1 MTTPQ
6 TVTFSS
12 LVCSAIIIILLIS
25 GALLGAKP
33 HGRLRRYF
41 LIVSGC
47 LLITCLLEMPMLL
60 LMGAEDA
67 ALTLLRRWLFF
78 LDYAVAAVGRTAY
91 CFYVCE
97 LISLKASVSK
107 RPIQV
112 VFCLEAVHVLLEAA
126 GGLNLIPPWLIYL
139 NRDMILPALSI
150 AVSTFIALRHSK
162 ALKRRELV
170 SLILYV
176 ILPLLGYLAEYLFT
190 GIWLACFAGAVTLLL
205 IYINIQA
212 ELGQRVFEQERELSE
227 SRTAI
232 TLSQIKPHFLYNSLT
247 AIEELCY
254 VDAQKAKTAVND
266 FAHYLRGN
274 LDSLTGKKMIS
285 IKSELDHVKK
295 YLSLEKVRIGER
307 LTVVFNIEANQ
318 FLIPPLT
325 VQPIAENAVRHGIAK
340 KEAGGTVT
348 IRTFQSETDYIITV
362 EDDGVG
368 FDTVEPKNDGQAHI
382 GIQNVRERL
391 KMLCGGTLEV
401 ESVPGSG
408 TKAVITIPMTLISA
422 ASEEEYEHYGG

>member
-232 TLSQIKPHFLYNSLT
+232 MLSQIQPHFIMNVLL
-247 AIEELCY
+247 AIESLC
-254 VDAQKAKTAVND
+254 QEEGAVRSENAMRTLTD
-266 FAHYLRGN
+266 YLGGN
-274 LDSLTGKKMIS
+274 LKSAMEKEPVEFAKELEHTKLYLTIARLCFEDKLRVVYDIDSEASGFRLPALT
-285 IKSELDHVKK
+285 L
-295 YLSLEKVRIGER
+295 
-307 LTVVFNIEANQ
+307 
-318 FLIPPLT
+318 
-325 VQPIAENAVRHGIAK
+325 QPIVENAVWHGICSLTD
-340 KEAGGTVT
+340 GGTVT
-348 IRTFQSETDYIITV
+348 IRTEKAPDSYRVIIA
-362 EDDGVG
+362 DDGAG
-368 FDTVEPKNDGQAHI
+368 FDPDAPKRDGRPHI
-382 GIQNVRERL
+382 GIENVRYRMETI
-391 KMLCGGTLEV
+391 CGGGLVIDSAPGAGTSAVLIIPREDADN
-401 ESVPGSG
+401 ESDSR
-408 TKAVITIPMTLISA
+408 
-422 ASEEEYEHYGG
+422 